1 MIPKNNFNTIISD
14 MEKDSLTY
22 KNKTYKIDF
31 KNKTISG
38 YVDELEAVKQTIY
51 SILNS
56 ERYEHLIY
64 SFDYGVELQDLIGED
79 MIYVKADI
87 HRRVEEALKQDDRVV
102 SVDNPQIETEGD
114 CLYYKA
120 TVTTIYGDI
129 DIKKEVAY

>member
-1 MIPKNNFNTIISD
+1 MIPQNNFNNFVEDI
-14 MEKDSLTY
+14 EKNSSTY
-22 KNKTYKIDF
+22 RNKTYKIDF

-79 MIYVKADI
+79 MFYVKADI
-87 HRRVEEALKQDDRVV
+87 HRRIEEALKQDDRIT

-120 TVTTIYGDI
+120 TVTTIYGYLEV
-129 DIKKEVAY
+129 KKEVGY

>member
-1 MIPKNNFNTIISD
+1 MIPKNNFNNIIGD

-31 KNKTISG
+31 KNKTIFG

-79 MIYVKADI
+79 MLYVKADI
-87 HRRVEEALKQDDRVV
+87 YRRVEEALKQDDRVV
-102 SVDNPQIETEGD
+102 SIDNPQIETEGD

>member
-1 MIPKNNFNTIISD
+1 MIPKNDFETIIGD
-14 MEKDSLTY
+14 IEKNSLTY

-38 YVDELEAVKQTIY
+38 YIDELEAVKQTIY

-56 ERYEHLIY
+56 ERYEYLIY

-79 MIYVKADI
+79 MLYVKADI

-102 SVDNPQIETEGD
+102 SVDNPQITAEGD
-114 CLYYKA
+114 YLYYRA
-120 TVTTIYGDI
+120 TVTTIYGDLEV
-129 DIKKEVAY
+129 KKEVGY

>member
-1 MIPKNNFNTIISD
+1 MIPSNNFNTLVEAI
-14 MEKDSLTY
+14 EKNSLTY
-22 KNKTYKIDF
+22 RNKTYKIDF

-38 YVDELEAVKQTIY
+38 YIDELEAVKQTIY

-79 MIYVKADI
+79 MLYVKADI
-87 HRRVEEALKQDDRVV
+87 HRRVEEALKQDDRIT

-114 CLYYKA
+114 CLYYRA
-120 TVTTIYGDI
+120 TVTTIYGAI
-129 DIKKEVAY
+129 EVKKEVAY